1 MEVQRREG
9 VVCERGEVLVR
20 LAEYGDSLGHNQVWG
35 GSPDPPLTRAEP
47 LARLSDRGADAGE
60 GAHPTL

>member
-1 MEVQRREG
+1 
-9 VVCERGEVLVR
+9 VR

-60 GAHPTL
+60 GARPTL

>member
-1 MEVQRREG
+1 MQVQSREG

-47 LARLSDRGADAGE
+47 LARLSDRESDASE
-60 GAHPTL
+60 VARPTL